1 MDQLHLDIETA
12 LPQVLEVVRRAFPT
26 DDEYESV
33 AALAIATIAHESK
46 NMLQEDWIKHAIST
60 AMFACRKYCHNEL
73 RRQRLLQACARDMI
87 KNRETYH
94 FDVEEQIDRVSDEW
108 LREVLRLRIM
118 RQFTLQE
125 LSKTL
130 GVSES
135 RIQRLMTHVKNLI
148 REPEE

>member
-1 MDQLHLDIETA
+1 
-12 LPQVLEVVRRAFPT
+12 
-26 DDEYESV
+26 
-33 AALAIATIAHESK
+33 
-46 NMLQEDWIKHAIST
+46 
-60 AMFACRKYCHNEL
+60 
-73 RRQRLLQACARDMI
+73 MI